1 MWIFNNKEF
10 TIEKRGDSIAF
21 VYLIT
26 NIITNRKY
34 IGKKLFYSHKYR
46 QINKKRKK
54 IQIESDWQDY
64 WSSCEELKKDVELLG
79 KENFK
84 REILYLCKN
93 KGTASY
99 LEAREQFDKRVLENY
114 ELWYNGI
121 INCRVNRK
129 HIKLHNG

>member
-1 MWIFNNKEF
+1 MWQINNKEF
-10 TIEKRGDSIAF
+10 TIEDRKDAIAF

-54 IQIESDWQDY
+54 VIIESDWRDY

-99 LEAREQFDKRVLENY
+99 LECREQIDRRVLENQSDY
-114 ELWYNGI
+114 YNGI
-121 INCRVNRK
+121 VNLRVNRK
-129 HIKLHNG
+129 HLKLHD